1 MILKS
6 CLYNIDWSG
15 GRGGDG
21 NHAFDLRLGTR
32 KKKIKHCLYFVD
44 GMEVGFEPK
53 TLPLFFW
60 RALLG
65 MPTINIMVMST
76 YIHVITYHRMIL
88 FVFTTV

>member
-1 MILKS
+1 MMAIML
-6 CLYNIDWSG
+6 LT
-15 GRGGDG
+15 
-21 NHAFDLRLGTR
+21 FDSAQE

-88 FVFTTV
+88 YVFTTV